1 MILGNRVFVSS
12 TCYDLIDLRAHVE
25 HSLRDMGMAP
35 VLSDAATS
43 DFTVVPG
50 ENSIETCLVNVA
62 SCDHIV
68 VILSQR
74 YGPTLEKY
82 GHPHLSAT
90 HLEYQ
95 QAVKGQKPIY
105 FYVRDRLLAEYQIW
119 KKNPESRNNYVW
131 CQKADDAE
139 NLFKLIKEHEAPP
152 EQGVSRNNWIKTFQ
166 SSTDLVVQIQRDLA
180 APSNKALL
188 QALAE
193 AGQLPEITINKA
205 TLQQQHRNPSTLSIL
220 FEEVGTVN
228 AYDLVVELKQP
239 NENGKIETLPA
250 QIIKTDHHPPETKG
264 RQYNALFTKC
274 NHKQKQPIHLFG
286 LLEFSYTIP
295 RGWRIGQIFYLDS
308 PPNLFPDELRNPQ
321 PVTCPT
327 QNKGKVLLSVDPVLY
342 RGPENPWDIDAKT
355 TDSK

>member
-152 EQGVSRNNWIKTFQ
+152 EREASCNKQGVFRNNWIKTFQ
-166 SSTDLVVQIQRDLA
+166 SSIDLIRTIRKDLA
-180 APSNKALL
+180 APAG
-188 QALAE
+188 AAVVRDLAE
-193 AGQLPEITINKA
+193 KGQLPEIRITVHLRQAPQNGQIHFQLLFTNHGTVA
-205 TLQQQHRNPSTLSIL
+205 ALEPRIRLRQEHQRNSEFRGLNQPIDPGKSAIFSFDAKL
-220 FEEVGTVN
+220 VGTGLF
-228 AYDLVVELKQP
+228 AIID
-239 NENGKIETLPA
+239 IEYHA
-250 QIIKTDHHPPETKG
+250 
-264 RQYNALFTKC
+264 
-274 NHKQKQPIHLFG
+274 
-286 LLEFSYTIP
+286 
-295 RGWRIGQIFYLDS
+295 RGWRIMETFTLDKD
-308 PPNLFPDELRNPQ
+308 FRYGYQ
-321 PVTCPT
+321 GKTPVESGNIICQLPE
-327 QNKGKVLLSVDPVLY
+327 DPWQQS
-342 RGPENPWDIDAKT
+342 RTE
-355 TDSK
+355 S